1 MMRCFL
7 IAVLCS
13 LTLGAQAQTA
23 SAPIVAK
30 PDASGNLPA
39 GFYPKSPCIKPG
51 PPDFGRKPDQR
62 NFKAVEAYNEKIR
75 TYNKAME
82 DFNPCIQAYAARANH
97 DIREIQAAVAAANAN

>member
-1 MMRCFL
+1 MRYFL

-13 LTLGAQAQTA
+13 LAAGAQAQTKA
-23 SAPIVAK
+23 T
-30 PDASGNLPA
+30 SGNLPA
-39 GFYPKSPCIKPG
+39 GFYPRSPCIKPG

-75 TYNKAME
+75 VYNKAME
-82 DFNPCIQAYAARANH
+82 DFNPCIQDYAARANH

>member
-1 MMRCFL
+1 MRRAMLCFL
-7 IAVLCS
+7 AM
-13 LTLGAQAQTA
+13 TMAAQAQTPA
-23 SAPIVAK
+23 GAPA
-30 PDASGNLPA
+30 AAGNLPA

-75 TYNKAME
+75 AYNKAME
-82 DFNPCIQAYAARANH
+82 DFNPCIQGYAARANH